1 MLGTYTAPLKKY
13 LSLFTFLKP
22 SGGFLNTPACSRVVI
37 VECRGSINSLK
48 HNKKIALTVTGKK
61 IIYKIIIRGQRKF
74 SFSKDYYKWLS
85 KAFWMDWCPNP
96 FGQKELVAGYTSL
109 ICESILQ
116 LWRMIFQLPDGRQRR
131 WRGVC
136 QGGGGWAK

>member
-74 SFSKDYYKWLS
+74 SFSKDYYK
-85 KAFWMDWCPNP
+85 
-96 FGQKELVAGYTSL
+96 
-109 ICESILQ
+109 
-116 LWRMIFQLPDGRQRR
+116 
-131 WRGVC
+131 
-136 QGGGGWAK
+136 